1 MTLRE
6 AIDQYIAWR
15 RAQGARF
22 QSQAY
27 ALRRYCRHV
36 GDALDCDAVRSDQ
49 VSAFLAHGA
58 SASSNRVFL
67 YCTLASFYRYAITRS
82 LATRSPLPVE
92 APKAPP
98 SASPYIYSHDELRR
112 LLDAV
117 KTYRKRVNQLEPH
130 TLRALLLVLYGAGLR
145 RGEALRLTLADI
157 DLRAAVLTVREAK
170 FDKTRL
176 IPLGPQLARVMR
188 EYAAQRTT
196 CGASQ
201 AHEAPFF
208 VNRDGTPLAART
220 VSKAFVQLRRAA
232 GVGRGKGARN
242 QPRLHD
248 LRHSFAVHRLTAWY
262 RQGADVQR
270 MLPLLST
277 YLGHASVAGTQVY
290 LTMTPELLGE
300 AALRF
305 ERYVQTRTGGGD
317 D

>member
-6 AIDQYIAWR
+6 AIGQYIAWR

-27 ALRRYCRHV
+27 ALRRYCRRV
-36 GDALDCDAVRSDQ
+36 GDAVDCDAVRSDQ
-49 VSAFLAHGA
+49 VSSFLASGTP
-58 SASSNRVFL
+58 ASSNRVFL

-98 SASPYIYSHDELRR
+98 SAPPYIYSRDELRR

-117 KTYRKRVNQLEPH
+117 KIYRKRVNQLEPH
-130 TLRALLLVLYGAGLR
+130 TFRALLLVLYGAGLR
-145 RGEALRLTLADI
+145 RGEALSLTLADI
-157 DLRAAVLTVREAK
+157 DLRAAVLTVRETK

-176 IPLGPQLARVMR
+176 IPPGPQLARAMQ
-188 EYAAQRTT
+188 EYAAQRMA

-220 VSKAFVQLRRAA
+220 VSKAFVQLRRVRTTRASPCWARA
-232 GVGRGKGARN
+232 GRHACARSCGNPRGRSRILWRDATPKRRSSSTVSGARSPAPAFVN
-242 QPRLHD
+242 W
-248 LRHSFAVHRLTAWY
+248 SSV
-262 RQGADVQR
+262 VQR
-270 MLPLLST
+270 KPP
-277 YLGHASVAGTQVY
+277 HAS
-290 LTMTPELLGE
+290 
-300 AALRF
+300 R
-305 ERYVQTRTGGGD
+305 R
-317 D
+317 